1 MIVARAHKHIDVR
14 VSPAQF
20 FEVIS
25 DYEAYPQII
34 PEMENAVIERRA
46 GDVVEGVFTINLIK
60 RVSYT
65 LRLMKKAPRRL
76 SWSLVEGPFKTNVG
90 CWTLDEIQPGRTRA
104 QYEVE
109 VTVGLFVPQRIV
121 TGLVERSLPAL
132 LQAFKAEA
140 ERRFD
145 TV

>member
-1 MIVARAHKHIDVR
+1 MARAQQYIDVR

-25 DYEAYPQII
+25 DYEAYPRIL
-34 PEMENAVIERRA
+34 PEMERATIVRRA
-46 GDVVEGVFTINLIK
+46 GDVVEGVFTIHLIK

-65 LRLMKKAPRRL
+65 LRLEEQRPRRL
-76 SWSLVEGPFKTNVG
+76 SWSLVEGPFKSNFG
-90 CWTLDEIQPGRTRA
+90 SWTLDEIQPGLTRA

-145 TV
+145 AG